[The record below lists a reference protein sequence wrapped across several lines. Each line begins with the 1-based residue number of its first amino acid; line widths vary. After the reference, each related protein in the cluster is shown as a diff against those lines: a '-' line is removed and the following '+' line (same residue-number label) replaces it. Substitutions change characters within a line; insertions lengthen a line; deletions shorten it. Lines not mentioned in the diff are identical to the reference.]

1 MAKSKVTLKN
11 GTVFQTPVEIDAIDN
26 NLTFVGFIMVPD
38 EKGNRII
45 ITPDSILLVEEIAGE

>member
-11 GTVFQTPVEIDAIDN
+11 GTVFHTSVEIDAIDN

>member
-11 GTVFQTPVEIDAIDN
+11 GTVFQTSAEIDAIDN
-26 NLTFVGFIMVPD
+26 NLKYVGFIMMSD

-45 ITPDSILLVEEIAGE
+45 ITPDSILLVEELDGE